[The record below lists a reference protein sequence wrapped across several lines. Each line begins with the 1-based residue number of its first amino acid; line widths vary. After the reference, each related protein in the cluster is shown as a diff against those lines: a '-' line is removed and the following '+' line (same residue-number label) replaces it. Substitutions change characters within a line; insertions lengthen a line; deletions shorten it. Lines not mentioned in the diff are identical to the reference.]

1 MGRYRI
7 MIVDDEQEVR
17 QAMIRKL
24 DWEALG
30 FQVVLEAENG
40 QDALEKAESVPLDV
54 VLTDIKM
61 PFMDGFTMGKHL
73 MRTHPGVKLIIFSG
87 FDEFQYAK
95 EAIKL
100 NVVEYILKPVN
111 AQELTQIFTRVRE
124 SLDEEI
130 AQRRNIARLTAAY
143 EQSLPLLREQYLNA
157 LIGGNLTREEAEVG
171 AARFEPAFR
180 DDPYHAV
187 VMFHMET
194 HPTDQPAVAAELL
207 PVSLQQLVTDR
218 LLGLCHLETI
228 LNPPNLIA
236 ITGWSADP
244 SESLIGLA
252 EELCAQVLR
261 ALGTTVTVGVGRACR
276 NFMELSG
283 SRRDSLAAVEYK
295 AIAGEGRAYY
305 YGDLQSVEWEP
316 FDWDRRREERFLFAI
331 KYGTQEQIDAALEEL
346 MSRLDGLQPGD
357 WSYAA
362 GLAGIAGF
370 VFRTAQ
376 RYETETPR
384 DGILWSRLLDRNCP
398 LEKAKE
404 MLLNLSL
411 QIRASL
417 AQRRNSG
424 AKNLAEAA
432 KQYIQA
438 NYQNPDLSVETICSE
453 LHISQSYFSNL
464 FKQETGK
471 SCIQYLTSVRMDRAV
486 ELLRTTD
493 DRTYLVAQ
501 KVGYDDANY
510 FSYVFKKQFGISPTQ
525 FRK

>member
-1 MGRYRI
+1 M
-7 MIVDDEQEVR
+7 EQG
-17 QAMIRKL
+17 
-24 DWEALG
+24 D
-30 FQVVLEAENG
+30 
-40 QDALEKAESVPLDV
+40 
-54 VLTDIKM
+54 
-61 PFMDGFTMGKHL
+61 
-73 MRTHPGVKLIIFSG
+73 
-87 FDEFQYAK
+87 
-95 EAIKL
+95 
-100 NVVEYILKPVN
+100 
-111 AQELTQIFTRVRE
+111 RV
-124 SLDEEI
+124 I
-130 AQRRNIARLTAAY
+130 CA
-143 EQSLPLLREQYLNA
+143 PPM
-157 LIGGNLTREEAEVG
+157 AEVG

-180 DDPYHAV
+180 DDPYQAV

-276 NFMELSG
+276 NFMELPG

-493 DRTYLVAQ
+493 DRTYLVAPAGGRCLRRLGPWGGGGPVRRCLGPVWPYSLGYGGGPAPVSEMIPYHLHISNSPGIEIYSVRGQ
-501 KVGYDDANY
+501 AEAFPQRGKQGPGRNSVVRLVEEEYHGKTADLGAFTGVASPPVGVYVPGGEPDGRRSGLSVGAGGSGRLLLPGGDNGRLRRRGLY
-510 FSYVFKKQFGISPTQ
+510 FHRCLYHG
-525 FRK
+525 

>member
-180 DDPYHAV
+180 DDPYQAV

-376 RYETETPR
+376 RYET
-384 DGILWSRLLDRNCP
+384 
-398 LEKAKE
+398 AF
-404 MLLNLSL
+404 
-411 QIRASL
+411 
-417 AQRRNSG
+417 SG
-424 AKNLAEAA
+424 AAFWTAIVHWRRPRRC
-432 KQYIQA
+432 Y
-438 NYQNPDLSVETICSE
+438 
-453 LHISQSYFSNL
+453 
-464 FKQETGK
+464 
-471 SCIQYLTSVRMDRAV
+471 
-486 ELLRTTD
+486 
-493 DRTYLVAQ
+493 
-501 KVGYDDANY
+501 
-510 FSYVFKKQFGISPTQ
+510 
-525 FRK
+525 

>member
-1 MGRYRI
+1 M
-7 MIVDDEQEVR
+7 
-17 QAMIRKL
+17 
-24 DWEALG
+24 
-30 FQVVLEAENG
+30 
-40 QDALEKAESVPLDV
+40 
-54 VLTDIKM
+54 
-61 PFMDGFTMGKHL
+61 
-73 MRTHPGVKLIIFSG
+73 
-87 FDEFQYAK
+87 
-95 EAIKL
+95 
-100 NVVEYILKPVN
+100 
-111 AQELTQIFTRVRE
+111 
-124 SLDEEI
+124 
-130 AQRRNIARLTAAY
+130 
-143 EQSLPLLREQYLNA
+143 REQYLNA

-180 DDPYHAV
+180 DDPYQAV

-207 PVSLQQLVTDR
+207 PGVFAAAGDGPASGTVP
-218 LLGLCHLETI
+218 LGDHFESSEPHC
-228 LNPPNLIA
+228 

-384 DGILWSRLLDRNCP
+384 DGILWSRLHDRNCSG
-398 LEKAKE
+398 EGQGDAIE
-404 MLLNLSL
+404 FE
-411 QIRASL
+411 L
-417 AQRRNSG
+417 AN
-424 AKNLAEAA
+424 
-432 KQYIQA
+432 
-438 NYQNPDLSVETICSE
+438 
-453 LHISQSYFSNL
+453 
-464 FKQETGK
+464 
-471 SCIQYLTSVRMDRAV
+471 
-486 ELLRTTD
+486 
-493 DRTYLVAQ
+493 
-501 KVGYDDANY
+501 
-510 FSYVFKKQFGISPTQ
+510 
-525 FRK
+525 

>member
-1 MGRYRI
+1 M
-7 MIVDDEQEVR
+7 
-17 QAMIRKL
+17 
-24 DWEALG
+24 
-30 FQVVLEAENG
+30 
-40 QDALEKAESVPLDV
+40 
-54 VLTDIKM
+54 
-61 PFMDGFTMGKHL
+61 
-73 MRTHPGVKLIIFSG
+73 
-87 FDEFQYAK
+87 
-95 EAIKL
+95 
-100 NVVEYILKPVN
+100 
-111 AQELTQIFTRVRE
+111 
-124 SLDEEI
+124 
-130 AQRRNIARLTAAY
+130 
-143 EQSLPLLREQYLNA
+143 
-157 LIGGNLTREEAEVG
+157 
-171 AARFEPAFR
+171 
-180 DDPYHAV
+180 
-187 VMFHMET
+187 
-194 HPTDQPAVAAELL
+194 AAELL